1 MIKAVIFD
9 YDGTLADR
17 CKASS
22 LAFRDY
28 LKEFVI
34 KEDIDKVL
42 LETIVQDLVLWDEFG
57 AGEKIEIF
65 HRLKNRYGYE
75 VDVKHFLQWWWNNV
89 GKYEPLFP
97 NTLKTLE
104 YLKKKYKLAI
114 ITNGTVTG
122 QNTKIDSAGIRNYF
136 EEIIISHGVGKEKP
150 NKDIFEYT
158 LAKLNVKKD
167 ETVYVGD
174 SYHNDILGA
183 YNAGLTAI
191 WIWPDDGRENQD
203 GIKRIYEIGQLR
215 DIL

>member
-17 CKASS
+17 SKASS
-22 LAFRDY
+22 LALRNY
-28 LKEFVI
+28 LKEFVVE
-34 KEDIDKVL
+34 EDIDKVL
-42 LETIVQDLVLWDEFG
+42 LETLVQDIVLWDEFG
-57 AGEKIEIF
+57 AGEKIGIF
-65 HRLKNRYGYE
+65 RKLKNRYGYE
-75 VDVKHFLQWWWNNV
+75 VNVKHFLKWWWNNV

-122 QNTKIDSAGIRNYF
+122 QNTKIDSSGIRDYF

-158 LAKLNVKKD
+158 LAKLNVKA
-167 ETVYVGD
+167 EEAVYVGD

-183 YNAGLTAI
+183 YRAGLTAI
-191 WIWPDDGRENQD
+191 WIWPNDGRENQD
-203 GIKRIYEIGQLR
+203 GIKRIYEIGELR

>member
-22 LAFRDY
+22 LALRSY
-28 LKEFVI
+28 LKEFVVE
-34 KEDIDKVL
+34 KDIDKVL

-65 HRLKNRYGYE
+65 QRLKNRYGYE

-122 QNTKIDSAGIRNYF
+122 QNTKIDSVGIRNYF
-136 EEIIISHGVGKEKP
+136 DEIIISHGVGKEKP

-158 LAKLNVKKD
+158 LAKLNVKAD
-167 ETVYVGD
+167 EAVYVGD